1 MSVRATFF
9 CLQEVIELCQI
20 IPETRY
26 SSFLGV
32 MSMKM
37 GTCEELAAQI
47 LNHH

>member
-32 MSMKM
+32 MSMEM
-37 GTCEELAAQI
+37 VACENLKSS
-47 LNHH
+47 LNDK